1 MIKLFK
7 IVKLFRKNNSLIT
20 FKRMQDIFS
29 NNIWIILEKKKKK
42 EKENVKNF
50 NYFTDYFIKG

>member
-29 NNIWIILEKKKKK
+29 NNI
-42 EKENVKNF
+42 
-50 NYFTDYFIKG
+50 

>member
-29 NNIWIILEKKKKK
+29 NNMNILEKKKKK
-42 EKENVKNF
+42 EKEIVKNF

>member
-29 NNIWIILEKKKKK
+29 NNIWTILEKKKKK

>member
-7 IVKLFRKNNSLIT
+7 IVKLFRKNNSLIFIT

-29 NNIWIILEKKKKK
+29 NNI
-42 EKENVKNF
+42 
-50 NYFTDYFIKG
+50 

>member
-7 IVKLFRKNNSLIT
+7 IIKLFRKNNSLIT

-29 NNIWIILEKKKKK
+29 NNIWTILEKKKKK
-42 EKENVKNF
+42 EKEIVKNF